1 MMFLT
6 RLSKRLSLADSSIP
20 DLQSLVS
27 AGRVVFVPFGGGNP
41 AAWTDRFAP
50 LGCPEFHLY
59 DRESLPETQL
69 RQDAVARVQA
79 RPCCRA
85 FLTGKR
91 ALENSLHPLA
101 IQAAGGEPIDF
112 DDDDCVTTL
121 LARTWYE
128 PGRNWNDLPWRTRS
142 RFAQRTKRWL
152 NTVAIEQMTRAWLS
166 QSDPAGD
173 LYCWFDV
180 IAQLAPTATG
190 LERGQRPETHWSL

>member
-101 IQAAGGEPIDF
+101 IQAAGGDRLTLEM
-112 DDDDCVTTL
+112 TT
-121 LARTWYE
+121 A
-128 PGRNWNDLPWRTRS
+128 
-142 RFAQRTKRWL
+142 
-152 NTVAIEQMTRAWLS
+152 
-166 QSDPAGD
+166 
-173 LYCWFDV
+173 
-180 IAQLAPTATG
+180 
-190 LERGQRPETHWSL
+190 